1 MRRLAAGALALV
13 AFAATLAVRAATWRS
28 RQVRAEPAHALALD
42 APAAAERLAGALRI
56 PTVSTED
63 PAARTAAAFA
73 ALHAYLAATFPRTHA
88 ALTREVVGRDALLY
102 TWRGLDGALPPVVLM
117 GHLDTVPVEPL
128 ADGAW
133 EHPPFSGTI
142 AGGYVWGR
150 GALDDK
156 MTVAGILEAVEAL
169 LGEGLR
175 PRRTVYLAFGS
186 DEERGGEEGAALIAA
201 RLREDGVAPALVL
214 DEGGAVM
221 HDTVPGVKSPVA
233 LVGIAEKGFA
243 TLELVA
249 RAEGGHSMAPPP
261 HTAVGLLAR
270 AVGRLEEQPMPPDL
284 RGAAAALFD
293 HAGPEMAFGMRVL
306 FANRWLFEP
315 LLVRRLAA
323 NPGTNAAV
331 RTTTAATIFEGGTK
345 DNVLPVRARA
355 RVNFRILPGD
365 SVAAVR
371 AHVEEVVADPAIS
384 VTVLE
389 PSAEPSPVSPTD
401 SDGWRLVERTV
412 RQAFPDAVVA
422 PYLVTGGTDAR
433 HFAGLTPNVYRFA
446 PTRLTLEDLKR
457 VHGTNERLSVANYVE
472 LVRFYAQLL
481 RNAAGAASP
490 GGPGGAGSADRAGS

>member
-1 MRRLAAGALALV
+1 MTKRLLGAVALALGLLV
-13 AFAATLAVRAATWRS
+13 AVVLLRAATWRS
-28 RQVRAEPAHALALD
+28 RQVAVTPADPVALD
-42 APAAAERLAGALRI
+42 LPAATERLAGALRI

-63 PAARTAAAFA
+63 PRDRPAEAFS
-73 ALHAYLAATFPRTHA
+73 ALHAYLAATFPRAHT
-88 ALTREVVGRDALLY
+88 ALEREVVGRDALLY
-102 TWRGLDGALPPVVLM
+102 TWRGQDGRLPPVVLM
-117 GHLDTVPVEPL
+117 GHIDTVPVE
-128 ADGAW
+128 AGAESAW
-133 EHPPFSGTI
+133 THPPFSGTI

-169 LGEGLR
+169 LRAGLR
-175 PRRTVYLAFGS
+175 PRRTVYLAFGA

-201 RLREDGVAPALVL
+201 RLRDRGVAPGLVL

-221 HDTVPGVKSPVA
+221 HDTVPGVKAPVA

-270 AVGRLEEQPMPPDL
+270 AVGRLEEHPMPADL
-284 RGAAAALFD
+284 RGATAALLD

-323 NPGTNAAV
+323 NPNTNAAV

-345 DNVLPVRARA
+345 DNVLPIRARA

-371 AHVEEVVADPAIS
+371 RHVEEVVADPAIT
-384 VTVLE
+384 VTVLD
-389 PSAEPSPVSPTD
+389 PAAEPSPVSPTD

-433 HFAGLTPNVYRFA
+433 HFAPLTPNVYRFA
-446 PTRLTLEDLKR
+446 PTRLTLDDLKR
-457 VHGTNERLSVANYVE
+457 VHGTNERLSVASYAE

-481 RNAAGAASP
+481 RNAAG
-490 GGPGGAGSADRAGS
+490 